1 MSSRTGDQSEE
12 KMIRVIAD
20 SNCSRQQIS
29 GLAPATASIRYTL
42 GILAML
48 MVITASTLAFAQAGT
63 LDSTFGTGGIF
74 GTSFTQPA
82 AADNAI
88 AIQSDGKIIVGGLIA
103 LSTGG
108 GEGAL
113 IRLNTN
119 GTLDSSF
126 GTGGIVTS
134 DFGNG
139 SGAIVFA
146 IAIQPNGQI
155 VVAAEGGFFDAGT
168 VARFNSDGSLDTT
181 FGNQGFAI
189 SDSVNSPPGA
199 SNAMA
204 LQPNGSILVTGGG
217 FMARYTSTGQV
228 DTTFGTNGVAM
239 LNSLVVTGMALQPDG
254 KILVTTGSGTE
265 TAIETAP
272 APPSAIAG
280 SISRYN
286 SNGTL
291 DTNFGVAGQASC
303 VASAAAIALQSNG
316 KIVVAGTITSGLS
329 NVLYDGRMYLN
340 NLTGFGLVRYN
351 PSGSIDTTFN
361 PGVGL
366 GSGGGVVTGFGS
378 SFPYSGAF
386 ALAIQSN
393 GEIVVAGVAG
403 YATFN
408 AYVPPTQ
415 LASSSLALARYT
427 TTGQLD
433 TSFGT
438 NGTVIT
444 TVGQTNIS
452 SVSALA
458 IQSDG
463 KIVAAGNSAVPQ
475 RDDVVNNFA
484 VARYLA
490 Q

>member
-1 MSSRTGDQSEE
+1 MYSTTLNRASLLIFSILL
-12 KMIRVIAD
+12 MA
-20 SNCSRQQIS
+20 CQQ
-29 GLAPATASIRYTL
+29 AA
-42 GILAML
+42 
-48 MVITASTLAFAQAGT
+48 AQAGS
-63 LDSTFGTGGIF
+63 LDTTFGTGGIF
-74 GTSFTQPA
+74 STGFTQPA

-88 AIQSDGKIIVGGLIA
+88 AIQSDGKIIVGGLVA
-103 LSTGG
+103 VSTGG
-108 GEGAL
+108 GAGAL

-134 DFGNG
+134 DFGNA
-139 SGAIVFA
+139 SGAIVFS
-146 IAIQPNGQI
+146 IAIQANGQI
-155 VVAAEGGFFDAGT
+155 VAAAEGGFLDEGS
-168 VARFNSDGSLDTT
+168 VGRFNTDGSVDTA
-181 FGNQGFAI
+181 FGSNGFAT

-199 SNAMA
+199 SNAMV
-204 LQPNGSILVTGGG
+204 LQPNGSIVVTGGG

-228 DTTFGTNGVAM
+228 DTTFGTNGVAT
-239 LNSLVVTGMALQPDG
+239 LNSLIVTGMALQSDG
-254 KILVTTGSGTE
+254 KILVTTGAGTQ
-265 TAIETAP
+265 TVIETAP
-272 APPSAIAG
+272 PLPSGIAG

-286 SNGTL
+286 TNGTL
-291 DTNFGVAGQASC
+291 DTTFGVSGQAAC
-303 VASAAAIALQSNG
+303 VASAAGIALQSNG
-316 KIVVAGTITSGLS
+316 KIVVAGTITSGLG
-329 NVLYDGRMYLN
+329 NVLYDGRMYIN
-340 NLTGFGLVRYN
+340 NLTGFGVVRYN
-351 PSGSIDTTFN
+351 ANGSIDTTFH

-366 GSGGGVVTGFGS
+366 GSGGGVITGFGS

-386 ALAIQSN
+386 ALAVQSN

-403 YATFN
+403 DASFN

-415 LASSSLALARYT
+415 LASASLALARYT

>member
-1 MSSRTGDQSEE
+1 LLIQLPRPAQVIQEE
-12 KMIRVIAD
+12 HIMYSTTLKRASLLTFCILLMA
-20 SNCSRQQIS
+20 CQQ
-29 GLAPATASIRYTL
+29 AA
-42 GILAML
+42 
-48 MVITASTLAFAQAGT
+48 AQAGS
-63 LDSTFGTGGIF
+63 LDTTFGTGGF
-74 GTSFTQPA
+74 FTTNFTQNG

-88 AIQSDGKIIVGGLIA
+88 AIQSDGKIIVGGLVPLSSGGTTAA
-103 LSTGG
+103 L
-108 GEGAL
+108 L
-113 IRLNTN
+113 RLNTN

-134 DFGNG
+134 DFSIDG
-139 SGAIVFA
+139 GAIVFG

-155 VVAAEGGFFDAGT
+155 VAAAEGGFLDEGS
-168 VARFNSDGSLDTT
+168 VGRFNTDGSLDTT
-181 FGNQGFAI
+181 FGTNGFAT
-189 SDSVNSPPGA
+189 SNSVNSAPGA

-217 FMARYTSTGQV
+217 FIARYTSTGQV
-228 DTTFGTNGVAM
+228 DTTFGTNGVAI
-239 LNSLVVTGMALQPDG
+239 LNSLVVTGMALQSDG

-265 TAIETAP
+265 TVIETAP
-272 APPSAIAG
+272 ALPSAIAG

-286 SNGTL
+286 TNGTL
-291 DTNFGVAGQASC
+291 DATFGVSGQAAC
-303 VASAAAIALQSNG
+303 VASAAAIAIQSNG
-316 KIVVAGTITSGLS
+316 KIVVAGTITSGLA
-329 NVLYDGRMYLN
+329 NYQYNGRIYIN

-351 PSGSIDTTFN
+351 ANGSVDTTFN

-366 GSGGGVVTGFGS
+366 GSGGGVITGFGS

-403 YATFN
+403 YASFN
-408 AYVPPTQ
+408 AYVPPSQ
-415 LASSSLALARYT
+415 LASASLALARYT
-427 TTGQLD
+427 TTGHLD
-433 TSFGT
+433 TNFGT

-452 SVSALA
+452 SVNALA